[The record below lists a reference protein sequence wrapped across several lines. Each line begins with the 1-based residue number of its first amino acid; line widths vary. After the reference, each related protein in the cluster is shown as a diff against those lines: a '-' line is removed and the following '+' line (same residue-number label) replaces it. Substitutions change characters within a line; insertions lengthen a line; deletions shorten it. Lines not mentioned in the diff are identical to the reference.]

1 MLLADWYHNLSNL
14 VYNQYFE
21 TGAFPNCVD
30 SLLANGMGRVQC
42 LPRQI
47 LQAGPSLGLTSPSS
61 AEAASSTG
69 VELAS
74 MTMHSPDDSTNVM
87 RKVDSESMDSTSS
100 APMSMESGMMSS
112 NTLGPRGCSLPTM
125 FKPGYNISSLP
136 PETCTNTTS
145 PLLTIAANHSQGW
158 LALHLVNAGATS
170 KLSVSLDAHSMFVY
184 AADGLY
190 VDLQEVKVVSSYSL
204 KLKLADRV

>member
-1 MLLADWYHNLSNL
+1 MLLTDWYHNLSNM

-42 LPRQI
+42 LSPQM
-47 LQAGPSLGLTSPSS
+47 LEAGSGLGLASPSS
-61 AEAASSTG
+61 ATSAPW
-69 VELAS
+69 AS
-74 MTMHSPDDSTNVM
+74 MTMHSTGDSTHMTRNV
-87 RKVDSESMDSTSS
+87 DLESMDSTSS
-100 APMSMESGMMSS
+100 AAMAMESSSMSS
-112 NTLGPRGCSLPTM
+112 NTLGPRGCSPPTM
-125 FKPGYNISSLP
+125 FKPGYDISSLP

-145 PLLTIAANHSQGW
+145 PLLTIGADHSQGW

-190 VDLQEVKVVSSYSL
+190 VDVQEVKVVNSYTSNT
-204 KLKLADRV
+204 KLADRA